1 MKKNLLFLMILLTSF
16 LIITG
21 CGKKETKKD
30 TGDIKEDVVTRIGD
44 MQFKEPNGYKETNHK
59 LENVSFQTKTYKFNE
74 YTIQLTYRKNKTIHD
89 LKQNLTKEPQVEY
102 NNVKYRFVTDGGG
115 GTTFDSYYTQ
125 HDKDAYILEFYG
137 LKNDYNYKTMEELLN
152 SIEYVTEN

>member
-44 MQFKEPNGYKETNHK
+44 MQFKEPNGYK
-59 LENVSFQTKTYKFNE
+59 
-74 YTIQLTYRKNKTIHD
+74 
-89 LKQNLTKEPQVEY
+89 
-102 NNVKYRFVTDGGG
+102 
-115 GTTFDSYYTQ
+115 
-125 HDKDAYILEFYG
+125 
-137 LKNDYNYKTMEELLN
+137 
-152 SIEYVTEN
+152 